1 MGKMYD
7 TLVRSRREQP
17 QDTKQTDKSLFNK
30 IFQKT
35 NEPEISDTFVQQQ
48 VDPTATEVHKLPDAS
63 PSLSI
68 LSSEQYQ
75 KPAEESG
82 IDPRII
88 VYYEP
93 RSKEAE
99 QFRILRA
106 RLRKFAQDKQ
116 HKILLVLGTC
126 PQEGKSFIASNLAI
140 SIAQEGKSPVL
151 LLDGD
156 LRKPSLHKLFGLTAA
171 KGLADYLAGNASFG
185 EIVYLTDVAELYVI
199 PSGDIPHN
207 PAELIASDRMQLL
220 LNDIKTNSNF
230 STCWLIIDSPPV
242 ISTPEPAIL
251 IEHADGFICVIQADK
266 TNKKLVKDSLSKI
279 DTNKLL
285 GVVFNRIAYQA
296 HNYYY
301 YTDKRKIRNMS

>member
-7 TLVRSRREQP
+7 TLVRSQREGQ
-17 QDTKQTDKSLFNK
+17 QANKKTDKSLFNK
-30 IFQKT
+30 LFQKT
-35 NEPEISDTFVQQQ
+35 IEPEASDAFVKQQ
-48 VDPTATEVHKLPDAS
+48 DEPAATKSHKLSETS
-63 PSLSI
+63 PSLSV
-68 LSSEQYQ
+68 LYREQYH

-82 IDPRII
+82 IDTRLL

-106 RLRKFAQDKQ
+106 RLRKFAEEKQ

-140 SIAQEGKSPVL
+140 SISQAGNSPVL
-151 LLDGD
+151 LIDGD
-156 LRKPSLHKLFGLTAA
+156 LRRPSLHNLFGL
-171 KGLADYLAGNASFG
+171 KVVRGLADYLAGNANFD
-185 EIVYLTDVAELYVI
+185 EIVYITDVAGLYVI
-199 PSGDIPHN
+199 PAGDIPHN
-207 PAELIASDRMQLL
+207 PAELIASDRMKRLF
-220 LNDIKTNSNF
+220 NDFKTKF
-230 STCWLIIDSPPV
+230 TPCWLIIDSPPV

-251 IEHADGFICVIQADK
+251 IEHADGYIYVIQADK
-266 TNKKLVKDSLSKI
+266 TDKKLVKDSLSQI

-296 HNYYY
+296 HHYYY
-301 YTDKRKIRNMS
+301 YTDQRKTKNLS

>member
-7 TLVRSRREQP
+7 TLVRSQREGQ
-17 QDTKQTDKSLFNK
+17 QNSEQADRSLFNK
-30 IFQKT
+30 LFQKT
-35 NEPEISDTFVQQQ
+35 IEPENRDSSVQQQ
-48 VDPTATEVHKLPDAS
+48 VAPAATEVHKQPETA
-63 PSLSI
+63 PAVSI
-68 LSSEQYQ
+68 LHREQGH

-82 IDPRII
+82 IDTQMI
-88 VYYEP
+88 VYYDP

-140 SIAQEGKSPVL
+140 NIAQAGHSPVL
-151 LLDGD
+151 LMDGD
-156 LRKPSLHKLFGLTAA
+156 LRKPSIHKLFGLTAA
-171 KGLADYLAGNASFG
+171 KGLADYLAGNASFD
-185 EIVYLTDVAELYVI
+185 EIVCVTGEVGLYVI
-199 PSGDIPHN
+199 PAGDIPHN
-207 PAELIASDRMQLL
+207 PTELISSDRMKLL
-220 LNDIKTNSNF
+220 LNDFKTKFNA
-230 STCWLIIDSPPV
+230 CWLIIDSPPV

-251 IEHADGFICVIQADK
+251 IDHVDGFIYVIQADK
-266 TNKKLVKDSLSKI
+266 TDKKLVKDSLSQI

-285 GVVFNRIAYQA
+285 GIVFNRIAYQP

-301 YTDKRKIRNMS
+301 YTDKR

>member
-7 TLVRSRREQP
+7 TLVRSQREGQ
-17 QDTKQTDKSLFNK
+17 QDSKQTDKSLFDK
-30 IFQKT
+30 LFQKT
-35 NEPEISDTFVQQQ
+35 IELETSDAFVQQQ
-48 VDPTATEVHKLPDAS
+48 AAPAAAEAHKKPGAS
-63 PSLSI
+63 PPLSI
-68 LSSEQYQ
+68 LLNREQYH

-82 IDPRII
+82 IDTRMI

-106 RLRKFAQDKQ
+106 HLRKFAQDKQ
-116 HKILLVLGTC
+116 HKTLLVLGTC

-140 SIAQEGKSPVL
+140 SIAQAGNSPVL
-151 LLDGD
+151 LMDGD
-156 LRKPSLHKLFGLTAA
+156 LRKPSIHKLFGLTAA
-171 KGLADYLAGNASFG
+171 KGLADYLAGNANID
-185 EIVYLTDVAELYVI
+185 EIVYATDLADLYVI
-199 PSGDIPHN
+199 PAGDIPHN
-207 PAELIASDRMQLL
+207 PAELIASDRMKLI
-220 LNDIKTNSNF
+220 LNDIKTNF

-251 IEHADGFICVIQADK
+251 IEHTDGFIYVIQADK
-266 TNKKLVKDSLSKI
+266 TDKKLVKDSLSQI

-301 YTDKRKIRNMS
+301 YTDKGK

>member
-7 TLVRSRREQP
+7 TLVKSRREQP

-35 NEPEISDTFVQQQ
+35 NEPEISDAHVKQQA
-48 VDPTATEVHKLPDAS
+48 DPNAAVAQKPSAAS
-63 PSLSI
+63 PSLPI
-68 LSSEQYQ
+68 VSSEQYQ

-82 IDPRII
+82 IDPRMI

-116 HKILLVLGTC
+116 HEILLVLGTC

-140 SIAQEGKSPVL
+140 SIAQAGTSPVL

-156 LRKPSLHKLFGLTAA
+156 LRKPTLHKLFGLTAA
-171 KGLADYLAGNASFG
+171 RGLTDYLTGNATFEEVIYTTEVNG
-185 EIVYLTDVAELYVI
+185 LQVI
-199 PSGDIPHN
+199 PAGDIPHN
-207 PAELIASDRMQLL
+207 PAELIASARMQLL
-220 LNDIKTNSNF
+220 LNDIKTNF

-251 IEHADGFICVIQADK
+251 IEHADGFIYVIQADK
-266 TNKKLVKDSLSKI
+266 TDKKLVKDALSKI
-279 DTNKLL
+279 DNNKLL
-285 GVVFNRIAYQA
+285 GVVFNRIAYQP

-301 YTDKRKIRNMS
+301 YHTDKKK

>member
-7 TLVRSRREQP
+7 TLVKSRREQP
-17 QDTKQTDKSLFNK
+17 HDITQTDKSLFNK

-35 NEPEISDTFVQQQ
+35 NEPEVSDAHITQPAEPNAAVAQKPS
-48 VDPTATEVHKLPDAS
+48 VAS
-63 PSLSI
+63 PSLPIVSN
-68 LSSEQYQ
+68 EQYQ

-82 IDPRII
+82 IDPRMI

-93 RSKEAE
+93 RSKESE

-116 HKILLVLGTC
+116 HVILLVLGTC

-140 SIAQEGKSPVL
+140 SIAQAGTSPVL

-156 LRKPSLHKLFGLTAA
+156 LRKPTLHKLFGLTAA
-171 KGLADYLAGNASFG
+171 RGLTDYLTGNATFEEVIYTTEVNG
-185 EIVYLTDVAELYVI
+185 LQVI
-199 PSGDIPHN
+199 PAGDIPHN
-207 PAELIASDRMQLL
+207 PAELIASARMQLL
-220 LNDIKTNSNF
+220 LNDIKTNF

-251 IEHADGFICVIQADK
+251 IEHADGFIYVIQADK
-266 TNKKLVKDSLSKI
+266 TDKKLVKEALSKI
-279 DTNKLL
+279 DNNKLL
-285 GVVFNRIAYQA
+285 GVVFNRIAHQL

-301 YTDKRKIRNMS
+301 YQTDKKK

>member
-7 TLVRSRREQP
+7 TLVRSQREGQ
-17 QDTKQTDKSLFNK
+17 QDSKQTDKSLFNK
-30 IFQKT
+30 LFQKT
-35 NEPEISDTFVQQQ
+35 IESETGDSSVQRQ
-48 VDPTATEVHKLPDAS
+48 VDPTATEANNVTETF
-63 PSLSI
+63 PSQSI
-68 LSSEQYQ
+68 LTKKQYH
-75 KPAEESG
+75 KPAEECG
-82 IDPRII
+82 IDARMI

-116 HKILLVLGTC
+116 LKMLLVLGTC

-140 SIAQEGKSPVL
+140 SIAQAGQSPVL
-151 LLDGD
+151 LMDGD
-156 LRKPSLHKLFGLTAA
+156 LRKPSIHKLFGITAA

-185 EIVYLTDVAELYVI
+185 EIVCVTGEAGLYVI
-199 PSGDIPHN
+199 PAGDIPHN
-207 PAELIASDRMQLL
+207 PAELIASDRMKLL
-220 LNDIKTNSNF
+220 LNDIKTNF

-251 IEHADGFICVIQADK
+251 IDHVDGFIYVIQADK
-266 TNKKLVKDSLSKI
+266 TDKKLVKDSLSQI

-285 GVVFNRIAYQA
+285 GVVFNRIAYQT

-301 YTDKRKIRNMS
+301 YTDKRKIKKYSIS

>member
-17 QDTKQTDKSLFNK
+17 QDTQQTDKSLFNK

-35 NEPEISDTFVQQQ
+35 NEPEISDAHVKQQADSNAAVAQ
-48 VDPTATEVHKLPDAS
+48 KPSAAS
-63 PSLSI
+63 SPLSI
-68 LSSEQYQ
+68 VSNEQYQ

-82 IDPRII
+82 IDPRMIT
-88 VYYEP
+88 YCEP

-106 RLRKFAQDKQ
+106 RLRKFSQDKQ

-140 SIAQEGKSPVL
+140 SIAQEGSSPVL

-156 LRKPSLHKLFGLTAA
+156 IRSPSIHKLFGLTAA
-171 KGLADYLAGNASFG
+171 KGLTD
-185 EIVYLTDVAELYVI
+185 YLTDNATFEEVIYTTDVNGLRVI
-199 PSGDIPHN
+199 PAGDIPHN
-207 PAELIASDRMQLL
+207 PAELIASARMQLL
-220 LNDIKTNSNF
+220 FKDIKTKF
-230 STCWLIIDSPPV
+230 SACWLIIDSPPV

-251 IEHADGFICVIQADK
+251 IEHADGFIYVVQADK
-266 TNKKLVKDSLSKI
+266 TDKKLVKDSLSQI
-279 DTNKLL
+279 DTHKLL

-301 YTDKRKIRNMS
+301 YTDKKKK